1 MLRMPEPIVRHCEPD
16 QDVFEDFGDKKEA
29 GNTINNNNFH
39 CIQKQIPDIQSLSL
53 KILFLEFFLHH
64 LLGSEPCV
72 LSAVDT

>member
-39 CIQKQIPDIQSLSL
+39 CI
-53 KILFLEFFLHH
+53 
-64 LLGSEPCV
+64 
-72 LSAVDT
+72 